1 VGATSAGRPDSPTTK
16 HGLPADIALSE
27 AAASHVA
34 AARRLLAKGSTCE
47 SSTCAALQP
56 TGSSLRQSG
65 SDCLAQRLD
74 RWPTMLRGQAV
85 RRASTGD
92 AHERVVPLVL
102 GAAGGPCRRLVC
114 EAFSCIRRSSDGL
127 PPPEL
132 RISTGRQPAEARAWP
147 ALVCLG
153 REGLCNACCCHC
165 PRAAAFAHESSRRRQ
180 ANLHD
185 GCRAAC
191 AQAALQACAAH
202 QSALTM
208 SAARFAPQALLLR
221 RGCRVR
227 GHLRQRLRPDLG

>member
-1 VGATSAGRPDSPTTK
+1 MQEDASQTKRRQGGKVLQQDAKYGGHHAHVGATSAGRPDSPTTK

-114 EAFSCIRRSSDGL
+114 EAFSCIRRSSDG
-127 PPPEL
+127 PPPPLL
-132 RISTGRQPAEARAWP
+132 RISTGRQPLRHVPGPFSYALAEK
-147 ALVCLG
+147 
-153 REGLCNACCCHC
+153 LCAT
-165 PRAAAFAHESSRRRQ
+165 RAAAFARM
-180 ANLHD
+180 LLPLPM
-185 GCRAAC
+185 RAAGGVKPIC
-191 AQAALQACAAH
+191 
-202 QSALTM
+202 M
-208 SAARFAPQALLLR
+208 MDVALLAPKPL
-221 RGCRVR
+221 CRLAPR
-227 GHLRQRLRPDLG
+227 IRAP